1 MESISKIIDAISAEG
16 EAAAEK
22 ILESSRKSAE
32 ETIKLYKKEA
42 RIDEEEIIKR
52 TERQT
57 EEIRQR
63 SISQAGIE
71 SRNIRLSAK
80 RKALEKT
87 FKLAEEK
94 LNEFSPEK
102 KKALYEKLIER
113 FAEGKDVVVQLN
125 EKDMKELGGKLEV
138 KNISVSLDKEAGAF
152 NGGLI
157 IKEGAME
164 TNCTFEVIIEDSKK
178 AMESKI
184 AAMLF
189 S

>member
-32 ETIKLYKKEA
+32 ETIKLYEKEA
-42 RIDEEEIIKR
+42 RIDEGEILKR
-52 TERQT
+52 AERQT

-63 SISQAGIE
+63 SLSQAGIE
-71 SRNIRLSAK
+71 SRNIKLSAK
-80 RKALEKT
+80 REALEKT
-87 FKLAEEK
+87 FELAEAKLA
-94 LNEFSPEK
+94 EFSPEK

-113 FAEGKDVVVQLN
+113 FAEGKEVVVQLN
-125 EKDMKELGGKLEV
+125 EKDAKELGGKLEV
-138 KNISVSLDKEAGAF
+138 KGVSITLDKEAGAF
-152 NGGLI
+152 AGGLI
-157 IKEGAME
+157 IKEGDME

-178 AMESKI
+178 SMESKI